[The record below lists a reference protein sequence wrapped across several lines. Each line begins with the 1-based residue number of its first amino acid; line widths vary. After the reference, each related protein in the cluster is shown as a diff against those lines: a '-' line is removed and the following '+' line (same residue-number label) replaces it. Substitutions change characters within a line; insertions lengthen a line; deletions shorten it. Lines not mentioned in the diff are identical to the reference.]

1 LRAVPDKLWGA
12 ILMGGAVLLPLFLPW
27 LDRSRV
33 NSIRYR
39 GWLYKVALALFAVSF
54 VALGWLGTQPADRV
68 FVLAGRIFSVIYFA
82 FFLLMPYYTSID
94 KTKPVPERVVYH
106 G

>member
-1 LRAVPDKLWGA
+1 MMARFFT
-12 ILMGGAVLLPLFLPW
+12 VL
-27 LDRSRV
+27 
-33 NSIRYR
+33 
-39 GWLYKVALALFAVSF
+39 
-54 VALGWLGTQPADRV
+54 
-68 FVLAGRIFSVIYFA
+68 YFA

>member
-1 LRAVPDKLWGA
+1 
-12 ILMGGAVLLPLFLPW
+12 MSLLP
-27 LDRSRV
+27 R
-33 NSIRYR
+33 I
-39 GWLYKVALALFAVSF
+39 ALLGVSF
-54 VALGWLGTQPADRV
+54 LLLGWLGVQPAEGVYVLMARV
-68 FVLAGRIFSVIYFA
+68 AAVVYFA